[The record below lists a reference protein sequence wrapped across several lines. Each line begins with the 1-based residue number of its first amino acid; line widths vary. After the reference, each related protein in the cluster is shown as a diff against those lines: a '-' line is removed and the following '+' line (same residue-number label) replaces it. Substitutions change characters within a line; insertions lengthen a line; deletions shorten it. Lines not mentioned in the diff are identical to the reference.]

1 MKDLVQ
7 ANDPSM
13 SLSPNLGKRKRKGI
27 LASVYLTFGH
37 FPCRS
42 ALAFLFTILLGRKL
56 GPLDCTLMLALL
68 SFSFQISGL
77 HLN

>member
-27 LASVYLTFGH
+27 LASVYLTH